1 MFINEEQAEL
11 IHERMELFGGLRLFH
26 PNKAYDIIRD
36 KIDEYIS
43 IPEYKKQITCGS
55 VKNCSMCCHD
65 TIPMGLVEGEIMK
78 KYVITNNISY
88 NKERVLLQ
96 NTGDNL
102 KWEDRACP
110 LLSDINEQGERLC
123 TIYENRPLICR
134 THNSSSDPAI
144 CRRDTNETTIE
155 VMITEAMAL
164 SFIAY
169 DLKSNRKEGEA
180 PELTNMHTILKQ
192 IEDGKS

>member
-1 MFINEEQAEL
+1 MVLDDQQAEL
-11 IHERMELFGGLRLFH
+11 IHELMDQFNGLRLFH
-26 PNKAYDIIRD
+26 PNKAYEIIRD
-36 KIDEYIS
+36 KIDGYLN
-43 IPEYKKQITCGS
+43 IPEYKKQLSCGS

-65 TIPMGLVEGEIMK
+65 TIPMGLVEGEVMK
-78 KYVITNNISY
+78 KFIIVNNIAY
-88 NKERVLLQ
+88 DKERVLLQ
-96 NTGDNL
+96 STGDKL

-123 TIYENRPLICR
+123 SIYKDRPLICR

-144 CRRDTNETTIE
+144 CKRDTEEVTIE
-155 VMITEAMAL
+155 VMIAEAMAL

-169 DLKSNRKEGEA
+169 DLNSDRKEGEA